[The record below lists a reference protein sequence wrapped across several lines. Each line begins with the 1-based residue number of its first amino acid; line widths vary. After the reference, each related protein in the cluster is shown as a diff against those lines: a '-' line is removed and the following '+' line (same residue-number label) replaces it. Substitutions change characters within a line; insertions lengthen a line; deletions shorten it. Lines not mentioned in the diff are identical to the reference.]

1 LEAKIE
7 RILRGVIDIQTKMNS
22 KENKSDV
29 SKAINKIRKEI
40 GKKTDKILSNKMT
53 ELIENLAS
61 SSETLLEKL

>member
-1 LEAKIE
+1 
-7 RILRGVIDIQTKMNS
+7 MNS
-22 KENKSDV
+22 KENKADV

-40 GKKTDKILSNKMT
+40 GKKSDKILSNKMT

>member
-22 KENKSDV
+22 KENKADV

-40 GKKTDKILSNKMT
+40 GKKSEKILSNKMT
-53 ELIENLAS
+53 ELIKNLVS
-61 SSETLLEKL
+61 SSDTLLEKL